1 MSSPSPDA
9 QPPAGEAEARL
20 PAALTSARTAR
31 EFVVRAV
38 AGLGRSD
45 ALLVDRVALV
55 TSELVTNAIIHART
69 EIRLVVRVDSR
80 SIWIEV
86 LDGTT
91 TLPQPARAGP
101 SDTSGRGLA
110 MVAALADEWG
120 VTETEGGKKVWAR
133 VASA

>member
-1 MSSPSPDA
+1 
-9 QPPAGEAEARL
+9 L

-38 AGLGRSD
+38 TGHGRSD

-55 TSELVTNAIIHART
+55 TSELVTNAVIHART

-86 LDGTT
+86 LDGT
-91 TLPQPARAGP
+91 PARPQVARAAP
-101 SDTSGRGLA
+101 WETSGRGLA
-110 MVAALADEWG
+110 LVASLADEWG
-120 VTETEGGKKVWAR
+120 VTETADGKKVWAR
-133 VASA
+133 LACT

>member
-1 MSSPSPDA
+1 
-9 QPPAGEAEARL
+9 L

-55 TSELVTNAIIHART
+55 TSELVTNAIVHART
-69 EIRLVVRVDSR
+69 EIRLVVRVDSH

-86 LDGTT
+86 IDGTKAR
-91 TLPQPARAGP
+91 PQPPPTAP

-110 MVAALADEWG
+110 LVAALADEWG
-120 VTETEGGKKVWAR
+120 VTETADGKMVWAR
-133 VASA
+133 VAST

>member
-1 MSSPSPDA
+1 M
-9 QPPAGEAEARL
+9 
-20 PAALTSARTAR
+20 PAALTSARAAR
-31 EFVVRAV
+31 EFVIRAV
-38 AGLGRSD
+38 AGFGRSD

-91 TLPQPARAGP
+91 ARPKPARAAP
-101 SDTSGRGLA
+101 SGASGRGLA

-133 VASA
+133 VAST